1 MKLSA
6 LIAALA
12 FTLIGAQA
20 ASAATPKDMFVM
32 ATLLDEFTSLD
43 PGEIY
48 ELVPEEYVAAF
59 SLYIFG
65 IVFAPYWVSE
75 THALFEA
82 SSLEV
87 CLRQSLRY

>member
-1 MKLSA
+1 MYRFRSPLAIVADFGNRRALGITCFSAGMK
-6 LIAALA
+6 
-12 FTLIGAQA
+12 
-20 ASAATPKDMFVM
+20 PFV
-32 ATLLDEFTSLD
+32 TEFGLTNA
-43 PGEIY
+43 
-48 ELVPEEYVAAF
+48 VPEEYVAAF